1 MNEVKKLTINDYKL
15 MKERGEVISWISI
28 YDYPMA
34 YYADQ
39 AGIDTIFV
47 GDSST
52 MTVLGYPNTLS
63 ATMDQ
68 MIMFAGAVSRAVKR
82 AFIIGD
88 LPYMSYQIS
97 KSEAVRNAG
106 RYMSEGHVDAV
117 KCEGGVEVADTI
129 AEIVKWGIPCHGHIG
144 VTPQSLSAQGGYK
157 SQGRSTEDAVRL
169 VNDALCLEQAGCF
182 CLVIECVPQQIT
194 QLIRERLTIPI
205 ISIGGGPAD
214 GQLLIVQ
221 DLLGMWPGHKPKFV
235 KAYANL
241 GEQMLHAF
249 KTYNAEVKGHV
260 HPAPEQ
266 CYNISDELLDKVKDE
281 LRRRGI

>member
-1 MNEVKKLTINDYKL
+1 MDEVKKLTINDYKL
-15 MKERGEVISWISI
+15 MKERGEVISWVSI

-34 YYADQ
+34 YYADR

-68 MIMFAGAVSRAVKR
+68 MVMFAGAVSRAVKR

-106 RYMSEGHVDAV
+106 RYMAEGHVDAV
-117 KCEGGVEVADTI
+117 KCEGGEEVADTVH
-129 AEIVKWGIPCHGHIG
+129 EIVKWGIPCHGHIG

-157 SQGRSTEDAVRL
+157 SQGRSMEAAVKL
-169 VNDALCLEQAGCF
+169 VNDAICLEQAGCF
-182 CLVIECVPQQIT
+182 CLVMECVPQQLT
-194 QLIRERLTIPI
+194 QLVREKINIPI

-214 GQLLIVQ
+214 GQLLIVH
-221 DLLGMWPGHKPKFV
+221 DLLGMYPGHTPKFV
-235 KAYANL
+235 KQYANL
-241 GEQMLHAF
+241 GEEMTRAF
-249 KTYNAEVKGHV
+249 KEYNQDVKGHI
-260 HPAPEQ
+260 HPGPDQ
-266 CYNISDELLDKVKDE
+266 CYNVKDEFVDKVKDE
-281 LRRRGI
+281 LKRRGI